1 VTAPTRARKTAAV
14 KPPPRDVV
22 FAELRRLR
30 YDRAGQGTR
39 TRYETFCHVYTAETY
54 GTPRLLA
61 EIVLQHLGDG
71 DLRCVGPD
79 GDLVQ
84 AKPLVATRF
93 RFTGEV
99 AERPIT
105 FSERSGSVRVA
116 IYEEV
121 PR

>member
-1 VTAPTRARKTAAV
+1 VTAPARTKAAAP
-14 KPPPRDVV
+14 KAPPRDVV

-39 TRYETFCHVYTAETY
+39 TRHETFCHVYTAETY

-71 DLRCVGPD
+71 DLRCVDDTGAI
-79 GDLVQ
+79 VQ

-99 AERPIT
+99 QERPIT
-105 FSERSGSVRVA
+105 FSERSGNVRVA